1 VRQEYDKHYTQR
13 NTFFNKEHD
22 EFE

>member
-1 VRQEYDKHYTQR
+1 VRQEYDKHLTQR